1 MQEIKLIIKDGGE
14 RQKLFKSVLGSKQG
28 QVLLA
33 YLEYVY
39 KGKTDLESPNN
50 TYYRLGKRDVI
61 AEIKALATK
70 KEK

>member
-1 MQEIKLIIKDGGE
+1 MQEIKLIIKDGEE
-14 RQKLFKSVLGSKQG
+14 RRKLFKSVLGSKQG
-28 QVLLA
+28 QTLLA

-61 AEIKALATK
+61 AEIKALANK